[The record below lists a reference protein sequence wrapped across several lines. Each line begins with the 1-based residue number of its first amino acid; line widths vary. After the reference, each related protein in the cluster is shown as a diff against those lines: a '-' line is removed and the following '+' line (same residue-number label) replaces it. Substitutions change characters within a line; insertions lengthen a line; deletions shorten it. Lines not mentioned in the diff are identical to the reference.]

1 MGDCKCGSKIGS
13 TQIKEFDNVSEVY
26 HVGESVDQPLKYY
39 DNNANVRSVLL
50 NVMQEFKCKK

>member
-26 HVGESVDQPLKYY
+26 HIGESVDQPFFNFYPF
-39 DNNANVRSVLL
+39 VL
-50 NVMQEFKCKK
+50 